1 MSSPERKLLRKH
13 KIEARKRKRQ
23 ADQRTS
29 EETERIQRMGL
40 HLPDKREQR
49 KYGRGLSNG

>member
-1 MSSPERKLLRKH
+1 MASPERKLLRKH

-23 ADQRTS
+23 ADRRTS

-40 HLPDKREQR
+40 HLPDKAEKR
-49 KYGRGLSNG
+49 KYGRLKGNG

>member
-13 KIEARKRKRQ
+13 KIDARKRKRQ
-23 ADQRTS
+23 ADRRTN

>member
-1 MSSPERKLLRKH
+1 MSSPERKLRRKRT
-13 KIEARKRKRQ
+13 IEARKLKRQ
-23 ADQRTS
+23 ADRRTS